1 MSGPRAL
8 VLLLVAAIASFA
20 RASAPPALAWPQ
32 RIEGAGRSWTVFAPC
47 FTAFD
52 GSEVEFEQAILRGD
66 GLAAVPDR
74 ASIGR
79 VSVVASVQAGA
90 LPGELE
96 LSGFTVR
103 SLSFADRPADDAER
117 GALAAAIAGRAMS
130 TTRRA
135 VTHDMVVADARAAT
149 ADGLGDDVPAFT
161 VVRRRAV
168 GLWIDGEPRMAA
180 VAATGWRRCTNTPFV
195 LLQDPGG
202 TLFVRLAADRWV
214 ASDTLG
220 AGYAPAATPPADVVA
235 ALGREPAARGVAMKP
250 VDADPAP
257 ASRTAPE
264 LLVFTQPTALVS
276 IDGEPDLVDVAP
288 GVQWAPDASPLLL
301 RTAAPAA
308 WWTIAAGRWF
318 RADMLD
324 GAWARVRPSDLPA
337 AFAQLPGG
345 RAFVQARASV
355 PHTPEA
361 VAAVAASL
369 ERRAQSLSRADARCS
384 VRWNGPPAWQAVPGT
399 MLRASLNASQPVIEV
414 GAQFFCCDNAAWFS
428 ADSADGPWA
437 LADAVPDDIASI
449 PPASPAFPVTFVDVV
464 ASDDASVTFA
474 WSPGYLG
481 TYVDGG
487 AVVFGT
493 GFSPAAVEFA
503 AGAFA
508 SQPQTFAQPVAFD
521 PAVGAFVAVAGTS
534 DAGAAPDVMPDVLVD
549 GCVPWGWC
557 PGWTSAWAWELARP
571 GWWAAQD
578 GALASWTPT
587 WNRWANARAAAQRA
601 RDDADARA
609 LAERAAV
616 DAARAEGEDD
626 AMQRAAADESAWREA
641 QREASVRAV
650 EDARAEQSRDDQA
663 QAERAARLADRR
675 TADERA
681 RQDAARW
688 AALARGGP
696 VAARGSVGWWYQFY
710 NDYSSGY
717 LSRATGYRD
726 PRYPGGTWGARP
738 AGAPAAR

>member
-8 VLLLVAAIASFA
+8 VLLLAAAIASYA
-20 RASAPPALAWPQ
+20 NASAPPALAWPQ
-32 RIEGAGRSWTVFAPC
+32 RIEGGDRTWTVFAPC

-52 GSEVEFEQAILRGD
+52 GSEVEFEQAIVRGEVRSGAPD
-66 GLAAVPDR
+66 PAA
-74 ASIGR
+74 IGR
-79 VSVVASVQAGA
+79 MTVVAQAQPGA
-90 LPGELE
+90 LQGELE
-96 LSGFTVR
+96 LSGFVVR
-103 SLSFADRPADDAER
+103 SLAFAGRPADEAER

-149 ADGLGDDVPAFT
+149 ADGLGDDAPAFT

-180 VAATGWRRCTNTPFV
+180 IDATGWRRCTNTPFV

-202 TLFVRLAADRWV
+202 TLYVRLAADRWV
-214 ASDTLG
+214 ASADLG
-220 AGYAPAATPPADVVA
+220 TGYAPAASPPADVVA
-235 ALGREPAARGVAMKP
+235 ALGREPSARGVAEKP
-250 VDADPAP
+250 ADAGAAPAP
-257 ASRTAPE
+257 RTPPE

-301 RTAAPAA
+301 RTAAPKA

-318 RADMLD
+318 RADALD
-324 GAWARVRPSDLPA
+324 GAWTRVRPSDLPA
-337 AFAQLPGG
+337 AFASLPGG
-345 RAFVQARASV
+345 RAFLPARASV

-361 VAAVAASL
+361 VAAVAATL

-384 VRWNGPPAWQAVPGT
+384 VRWNGAPAWQAVPGT

-414 GAQFFCCDNAAWFS
+414 GQRFFCCDNAAWFS

-437 LADAVPDDIASI
+437 LADSIPDDIASI

-464 ASDDASVTFA
+464 AADDASVTFA

-508 SQPQTFAQPVAFD
+508 SQPQTFAQPVSFD
-521 PAVGAFVAVAGTS
+521 PDVGAFVASAGTP
-534 DAGAAPDVMPDVLVD
+534 DADSAPDVLPDVLVG
-549 GCVPWGWC
+549 GCVAWGWC

-601 RDDADARA
+601 RDESDARA

-641 QREASVRAV
+641 QREASVRAAD
-650 EDARAEQSRDDQA
+650 EARADQA
-663 QAERAARLADRR
+663 QRDRAARLADRR
-675 TADERA
+675 SADDRA

-696 VAARGSVGWWYQFY
+696 AAPSGSVEWWYQFY

>member
-1 MSGPRAL
+1 MSGPKAL
-8 VLLLVAAIASFA
+8 VLLLAAAIASFA
-20 RASAPPALAWPQ
+20 HASAPPALAWPQ
-32 RIEGAGRSWTVFAPC
+32 RIEGGDRAWTVFAPC

-52 GSEVEFEQAILRGD
+52 GSEVEFEQAIVRG
-66 GLAAVPDR
+66 AVQSGAPDPS
-74 ASIGR
+74 SIGR
-79 VSVVASVQAGA
+79 MAVVAQVQPGA

-96 LSGFTVR
+96 LSGFAVR
-103 SLSFADRPADDAER
+103 SLAFAGRPADEAER

-180 VAATGWRRCTNTPFV
+180 IDATGWRRCTNTPFV

-202 TLFVRLAADRWV
+202 TLYVRLAADRWV
-214 ASDTLG
+214 ASANLG
-220 AGYAPAATPPADVVA
+220 AGYAPAASPPADVIA
-235 ALGREPAARGVAMKP
+235 ALGREPVARGVAATRA
-250 VDADPAP
+250 DAGAASAP
-257 ASRTAPE
+257 RTPPE
-264 LLVFTQPTALVS
+264 LLVFTEPTALVS
-276 IDGEPDLVDVAP
+276 IDGEPDLVDVAA

-301 RTAAPAA
+301 RTAAPQA

-318 RADMLD
+318 RADALD
-324 GAWARVRPSDLPA
+324 GAWTRVPPSDLPA
-337 AFAQLPGG
+337 AFASLPGG
-345 RAFVQARASV
+345 RAFLPARASV

-361 VAAVAASL
+361 VAAVAATL

-384 VRWNGPPAWQAVPGT
+384 VRWNGTPAWQAVPGT

-414 GAQFFCCDNAAWFS
+414 GQRFFCCDNAAWFS
-428 ADSADGPWA
+428 ADSADGPWT
-437 LADAVPDDIASI
+437 LADSIPDDIASI
-449 PPASPAFPVTFVDVV
+449 PPASAAFPVTFVDVV

-493 GFSPAAVEFA
+493 GFSPAAVGFA

-508 SQPQTFAQPVAFD
+508 SQPQTFAQPVSFD
-521 PAVGAFVAVAGTS
+521 PAVGAFVAVPGTS
-534 DAGAAPDVMPDVLVD
+534 DADAAPDVLPDVLVG
-549 GCVPWGWC
+549 GCVAWGWC

-587 WNRWANARAAAQRA
+587 
-601 RDDADARA
+601 
-609 LAERAAV
+609 
-616 DAARAEGEDD
+616 
-626 AMQRAAADESAWREA
+626 
-641 QREASVRAV
+641 
-650 EDARAEQSRDDQA
+650 
-663 QAERAARLADRR
+663 
-675 TADERA
+675 
-681 RQDAARW
+681 
-688 AALARGGP
+688 
-696 VAARGSVGWWYQFY
+696 
-710 NDYSSGY
+710 
-717 LSRATGYRD
+717 
-726 PRYPGGTWGARP
+726 
-738 AGAPAAR
+738 

>member
-1 MSGPRAL
+1 
-8 VLLLVAAIASFA
+8 
-20 RASAPPALAWPQ
+20 
-32 RIEGAGRSWTVFAPC
+32 
-47 FTAFD
+47 
-52 GSEVEFEQAILRGD
+52 
-66 GLAAVPDR
+66 
-74 ASIGR
+74 
-79 VSVVASVQAGA
+79 
-90 LPGELE
+90 
-96 LSGFTVR
+96 
-103 SLSFADRPADDAER
+103 RPADDAER

-135 VTHDMVVADARAAT
+135 ITHDMVVADARGAT
-149 ADGLGDDVPAFT
+149 AGGLGDDSPAFA

-168 GLWIDGEPRMAA
+168 GLWSDGDPRMAA
-180 VAATGWRRCTNTPFV
+180 VGATGWRRCSHPPFV

-202 TLFVRLAADRWV
+202 TLFVRRAADRWV
-214 ASDTLG
+214 SSGTLG
-220 AGYAPAATPPADVVA
+220 AGYVPAAAPPAGVVA
-235 ALGREPAARGVAMKP
+235 ALGREPVARGVAVKP
-250 VDADPAP
+250 ADADAAP
-257 ASRTAPE
+257 TSRAAPE
-264 LLVFTQPTALVS
+264 LRVFTEPTALVS

-288 GVQWAPDASPLLL
+288 GVQWAADASPLLL
-301 RTAAPAA
+301 RTAAPTA

-318 RADMLD
+318 RADTLD
-324 GAWARVRPSDLPA
+324 GAWTRVQPSGLPA

-345 RAFVQARASV
+345 RAFVPARASV

-361 VAAVAASL
+361 VAAVAATL

-384 VRWNGPPAWQAVPGT
+384 VRWNGAPAWQAVPGT
-399 MLRASLNASQPVIEV
+399 MLRASVNASQPVIAV
-414 GAQFFCCDNAAWFS
+414 GPRLYCCDNAAWFS
-428 ADSADGPWA
+428 ADAADGPWV
-437 LADAVPDDIASI
+437 LADAIPEDIASI

-503 AGAFA
+503 DGVFA

-534 DAGAAPDVMPDVLVD
+534 DADAAPDVTPDMLVD
-549 GCVPWGWC
+549 GCIPWGWC

-601 RDDADARA
+601 RDEADARA

-626 AMQRAAADESAWREA
+626 AMQRAAADEAAWRES
-641 QREASVRAV
+641 QREASMRAV
-650 EDARAEQSRDDQA
+650 EDARAEQSREDRA

-675 TADERA
+675 SADERA

-696 VAARGSVGWWYQFY
+696 IAPRGSAGWWYQFY

-726 PRYPGGTWGARP
+726 PRYPGGTRGARP
-738 AGAPAAR
+738 GAPPAREPRSRTRVRRPATGEPGGAGRHHARGLDRRGRPQPPAAARLPRGGCTGARAPGAARVTRVAVAGRARQVAARIVVVVLVPPLNAALRRNRSTARKRRPA